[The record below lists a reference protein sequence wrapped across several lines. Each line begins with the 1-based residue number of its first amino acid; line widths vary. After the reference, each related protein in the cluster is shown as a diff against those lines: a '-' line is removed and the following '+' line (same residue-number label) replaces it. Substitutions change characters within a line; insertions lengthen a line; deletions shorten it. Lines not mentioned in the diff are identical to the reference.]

1 MKRSTI
7 ILVLLLVLAIL
18 AFSRT
23 GVRRVP
29 GQTTQAEQRK
39 IRGIS
44 IITEDGY

>member
-29 GQTTQAEQRK
+29 GQTTQAEQRRIK
-39 IRGIS
+39 GMSVIV
-44 IITEDGY
+44 DDL

>member
-23 GVRRVP
+23 GVWRAP
-29 GQTTQAEQRK
+29 GQTTQSEQRQV
-39 IRGIS
+39 RGMS
-44 IITEDGY
+44 VMTADGY

>member
-23 GVRRVP
+23 GVWRAP
-29 GQTTQAEQRK
+29 GATTQTEQRRIK
-39 IRGIS
+39 GMSVIV
-44 IITEDGY
+44 EDL

>member
-29 GQTTQAEQRK
+29 GQTTQAEQRRIK
-39 IRGIS
+39 GMSVIV
-44 IITEDGY
+44 EDL

>member
-23 GVRRVP
+23 GARRVP
-29 GQTTQAEQRK
+29 GQTTQSEQRQ
-39 IRGIS
+39 IRGMS
-44 IITEDGY
+44 IMTEDGY

>member
-1 MKRSTI
+1 MKRTTI

-29 GQTTQAEQRK
+29 GQTTQAEQRRIK
-39 IRGIS
+39 GMSVIV
-44 IITEDGY
+44 EDL

>member
-18 AFSRT
+18 AFSRA

-29 GQTTQAEQRK
+29 GQTTQAEQRRIK
-39 IRGIS
+39 GMS
-44 IITEDGY
+44 VMTEDGY